1 MEALYFKSL
10 NRQFQIMGVD
20 RQLFFLLLGLCLPMA
35 YSARFNVEMDC
46 LALAIFVAG
55 CIGGIFMV
63 RSDAQFMP
71 IYLRHIRYKKYY
83 ASFAGIHAVIRLV
96 KPSVPLYQGK
106 TGLI

>member
-10 NRQFQIMGVD
+10 NRHFQVMGVE

-35 YSARFNVEMDC
+35 YSAKFNIEVDC
-46 LALAIFVAG
+46 LALIIFIVG
-55 CIGGIFMV
+55 CIAGIFMA

-71 IYLRHIRYKKYY
+71 IYLRHIRYRKYY
-83 ASFAGIHAVIRLV
+83 APFAGIHAAIRLV
-96 KPSVPLYQGK
+96 KPSVPIYQGK